1 MVAPAFAAAASG
13 SKVKITEDTFPIH
26 KLLNS
31 QVRAQI
37 DPLLAKASAPNAGAE
52 DKANYAATMFQLV
65 ATNQFAQA
73 LADPPKSNSET
84 DKINK
89 IKTAAMDS
97 LKNMAEVFEG
107 LSEEGHGPSALMASQ
122 LYANGLGVDKDLDK
136 AKEYANTAL
145 TKGVP
150 QAQQLLDQL
159 KAVEEQAKNG
169 PKYKVLKVKPFK
181 QS

>member
-13 SKVKITEDTFPIH
+13 SKVKITEDTIPLH

-37 DPLLAKASAPNAGAE
+37 DPLLAKASAPNASAD
-52 DKANYAATMFQLV
+52 DKAGYAATMFQLI

-73 LADPPKSNSET
+73 LADPPTSQNDT

-89 IKTAAMDS
+89 IRTAAMDS

-122 LYANGLGVDKDLDK
+122 IYANGLGVEKSMEK
-136 AKEYANTAL
+136 AKDYANKAL
-145 TKGVP
+145 SKGVP

-159 KAVEEQAKNG
+159 KAVEEQSKNG

-181 QS
+181 QG

>member
-1 MVAPAFAAAASG
+1 MVAPAFSAAASG
-13 SKVKITEDTFPIH
+13 SKIKIDENTFPLH
-26 KLLNS
+26 KLLGG
-31 QVRAQI
+31 QARQQLDA
-37 DPLLAKASAPNAGAE
+37 LLTKASATGASAD
-52 DKANYAATMFQLV
+52 DKAGYAATMFQLV

-73 LADPPKSNSET
+73 LADPPTSDSET

-89 IKTAAMDS
+89 IRTAAMDT
-97 LKNMAEVFEG
+97 LKGMATVFEG

-122 LYANGLGVDKDLDK
+122 LYANGLGVEKNLDT
-136 AKEYANTAL
+136 AKQYANKAL
-145 TKGVP
+145 AGGVP

-159 KAVEEQAKNG
+159 KSIEDQAKNG